1 MISSIFFCLKFG
13 VKSAKSIVK
22 SSYYSIMIM
31 GGENYEET

>member
-13 VKSAKSIVK
+13 VKSVKSIVK